1 MFGQLTNCARGT
13 SRPYGARSACR
24 RPGSINIS
32 SLRDWF
38 RPCVRTTQTLVL
50 SVRSWT
56 ILFVLPICLVGFPAQ
71 AQSGTS
77 KPEPSPSPDNSTFPS
92 LVNPVVDPTPQSDQG
107 KKEDRDP
114 IEKADEHK
122 SKLTFSTYFTSG
134 NRAFDLNLR
143 HQLGPF
149 TVWIAGFYD
158 PQTNKLLRTG
168 IQYDYRKAWFH
179 FVPTIEVATTKAV
192 SGSLSFELGSG
203 KTIVLAGYS
212 RTNLK
217 PFFDLFWDP
226 GDSVQL
232 GIGHKLSSYD
242 RIQAYTI
249 FDVRLHTGQQNTHV
263 VWRHKLNRNN
273 GITLDG
279 VFKSGHEDSGQ
290 YIRAVGLGVY
300 YDRPHWFWKLY
311 YDPQVNFASHTMV
324 RTGIGLKF

>member
-1 MFGQLTNCARGT
+1 MFGQATNCTRGT
-13 SRPYGARSACR
+13 SRPYGARSVCR
-24 RPGSINIS
+24 GSESINIS
-32 SLRDWF
+32 SLRDWLKGCATALI
-38 RPCVRTTQTLVL
+38 PILSTCSRTILLFLVL
-50 SVRSWT
+50 
-56 ILFVLPICLVGFPAQ
+56 CLVGFPAR
-71 AQSGTS
+71 AQSGTTN
-77 KPEPSPSPDNSTFPS
+77 PEPSPTPNQSSSEPS
-92 LVNPVVDPTPQSDQG
+92 

-114 IEKADEHK
+114 VEKADQYK
-122 SKLTFSTYFTSG
+122 SKLTFSTYFTRG
-134 NRAFDLNLR
+134 NQAFDLNLR

-158 PQTNKLLRTG
+158 PQTNKLIRTG

-179 FVPTIEVATTKAV
+179 FVPTIEVATTRAV

-203 KTIVLAGYS
+203 KTIALAGYS

-263 VWRHKLNRNN
+263 LWRRKLNANN
-273 GITLDG
+273 GITFDG
-279 VFKSGHEDSGQ
+279 IFKSGHEDSGQ
-290 YIRAVGLGVY
+290 YIRSVSLGVY

-311 YDPQVNFASHTMV
+311 YDPHVNFASHTMV

>member
-1 MFGQLTNCARGT
+1 MTTARMLLTRITQLTVT
-13 SRPYGARSACR
+13 VF
-24 RPGSINIS
+24 
-32 SLRDWF
+32 L
-38 RPCVRTTQTLVL
+38 L
-50 SVRSWT
+50 SVA
-56 ILFVLPICLVGFPAQ
+56 CLAQ
-71 AQSGTS
+71 NPVT
-77 KPEPSPSPDNSTFPS
+77 PEPSP
-92 LVNPVVDPTPQSDQG
+92 TPNQSSSAAS

-114 IEKADEHK
+114 IDKADEYK
-122 SKLTFSTYFTSG
+122 SKLTFSTYFTRG

-158 PQTNKLLRTG
+158 PQSNRLLRTG

-179 FVPTIEVATTKAV
+179 FVPSIEVATTKAV

-203 KTIVLAGYS
+203 KTIALVGYS

-232 GIGHKLSSYD
+232 GVGHKLSDYD
-242 RIQAYTI
+242 RIQAFTI
-249 FDVRLHTGQQNTHV
+249 FDVRLHTSQQNTHLL
-263 VWRHKLNRNN
+263 WRHKLNRNN
-273 GITLDG
+273 GITFDG
-279 VFKSGHEDSGQ
+279 IFKSGHEDSGR
-290 YIRAVGLGVY
+290 YIRSVSLGVY

-311 YDPQVNFASHTMV
+311 YDPHVNFTGRTMV

>member
-1 MFGQLTNCARGT
+1 M
-13 SRPYGARSACR
+13 
-24 RPGSINIS
+24 
-32 SLRDWF
+32 
-38 RPCVRTTQTLVL
+38 

-56 ILFVLPICLVGFPAQ
+56 ILFVLPFCLVGFPAQ
-71 AQSGTS
+71 AQSGTP
-77 KPEPSPSPDNSTFPS
+77 KPESSPSPDNSTFHS

-107 KKEDRDP
+107 NKEDRDP
-114 IEKADEHK
+114 IEKADEYK
-122 SKLTFSTYFTSG
+122 SKLTFSTYFTPG

-158 PQTNKLLRTG
+158 PQTNQLLRTG

-179 FVPTIEVATTKAV
+179 FVPTVEVATTKAV

-203 KTIVLAGYS
+203 KTVALVGYS

-263 VWRHKLNRNN
+263 IWRRKLNRSN

-290 YIRAVGLGVY
+290 YIRAVGLGIY

-311 YDPQVNFASHTMV
+311 YDPHVNFASHTMV